1 MRQVAEDD
9 FATLPPTLHFA
20 GGKLSLGGLPAEPSG
35 RSTFQCEHCM
45 SILRAEPV
53 ATGVKR
59 AENVDERV
67 EARRLLE
74 FWKGRADMFLRDSM
88 NLKTIVE
95 RDRATEAF
103 LDCAKQV
110 AFYASKAGIR

>member
-1 MRQVAEDD
+1 MRQLAEDD

-20 GGKLSLGGLPAEPSG
+20 GGKVSLGGMPPEWSG

-45 SILRAEPV
+45 SIIRTEPV
-53 ATGVKR
+53 ATGVMR
-59 AENVDERV
+59 AESVDERV

-74 FWKGRADMFLRDSM
+74 FWKGRADMFLRDSI
-88 NLKTIVE
+88 NLTTITE

-103 LDCAKQV
+103 LDCAKMV
-110 AFYASKAGIR
+110 ALYASKAGIR